1 MRTLDGFNEL
11 ELEGER
17 LISGTVVQVRLV
29 RGGWLTGV
37 IIWYGGENQ
46 PTFRMI
52 LDGGTS
58 TSPLTAEFPLPAS
71 AIVRL
76 IPQEEP

>member
-1 MRTLDGFNEL
+1 M
-11 ELEGER
+11 
-17 LISGTVVQVRLV
+17 
-29 RGGWLTGV
+29 
-37 IIWYGGENQ
+37 GGESQ